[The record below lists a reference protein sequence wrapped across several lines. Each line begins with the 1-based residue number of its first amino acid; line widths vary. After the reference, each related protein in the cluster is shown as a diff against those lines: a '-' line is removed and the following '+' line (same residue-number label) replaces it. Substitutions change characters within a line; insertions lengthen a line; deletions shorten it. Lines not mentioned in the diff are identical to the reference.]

1 MSGDHAGK
9 HSYYGGQACNSCRA
23 FFRRAVESE
32 YCFAYFCLKNKQCTI
47 DQKSRKKCQYCRY
60 QACLAAGMKTS
71 WVKNEEDKKRFSENK
86 VKNRK
91 TEDVFKEPMA
101 PPPLRPKN
109 YISDEEMLEL
119 NNYIK
124 TSGYFD
130 NNKVSG
136 LDLELIREFISIS

>member
-1 MSGDHAGK
+1 
-9 HSYYGGQACNSCRA
+9 
-23 FFRRAVESE
+23 
-32 YCFAYFCLKNKQCTI
+32 
-47 DQKSRKKCQYCRY
+47 
-60 QACLAAGMKTS
+60 MKTS

-101 PPPLRPKN
+101 PPTLKPKN
-109 YISDEEMLEL
+109 YISEEEMLEL

-136 LDLELIREFISIS
+136 LDLELIREFIRYNGHTLRIA